1 MNVFYPPQW
10 RAAECA
16 PYLSRQRFGVRRQS
30 AAATA
35 LSKEHNNICRGK
47 SGVALRFPPQSKT
60 PGGMPRAFQT
70 QQFAS
75 IREISVK
82 TFAFFAVNMAPKAAP
97 RPLTRPAPV
106 VTVYASFLR
115 WNTKTH

>member
-1 MNVFYPPQW
+1 
-10 RAAECA
+10 
-16 PYLSRQRFGVRRQS
+16 VRRQG

-35 LSKEHNNICRGK
+35 LSDFVGVEVTRLKLTEDLETPHVVSYGRK

-60 PGGMPRAFQT
+60 PGGMPRAFKRSNSRHPWLT
-70 QQFAS
+70 PF
-75 IREISVK
+75 V
-82 TFAFFAVNMAPKAAP
+82 FLAFFVVNASP